1 MNIDNKCRCFGMNQE
16 KMGQLIAELRK
27 EKKLTQEK
35 FAEILNVDRTTIS
48 KWERGIS
55 APDISLLQPICTV
68 FDITVSELLNYE
80 KGVEITSE
88 KDNTIDAIKYYNKKT
103 QKKYVQIFVIVLL
116 FIVGIFITGITV
128 NNYNKYEVYEIESN
142 NTDFFIT
149 GYSFRNKKNEI
160 LFIKSI
166 NYNSVYV
173 GTTKE
178 ITASK
183 LKINLISNSKVLY
196 SSQLE
201 GDNEAVYIDELLNNI
216 SFYYDSSKAEEPS
229 EKNNVIDNEKLFL
242 NIEVYNIDNELT
254 NAFNI
259 KLILN

>member
-149 GYSFRNKKNEI
+149 GYSFRNKK
-160 LFIKSI
+160 K
-166 NYNSVYV
+166 
-173 GTTKE
+173 
-178 ITASK
+178 
-183 LKINLISNSKVLY
+183 
-196 SSQLE
+196 
-201 GDNEAVYIDELLNNI
+201 
-216 SFYYDSSKAEEPS
+216 
-229 EKNNVIDNEKLFL
+229 
-242 NIEVYNIDNELT
+242 
-254 NAFNI
+254 
-259 KLILN
+259 